1 MVRIPPATEARAAPS
16 GASPC
21 ICDQPPRAEPSKSS
35 LSAESGVAAPATAAA
50 ARTNAVA
57 SEACNGLFYIRLL
70 LDDRA
75 TRVKRARAP
84 ESRGASRR
92 QRWARRGARA
102 VGARTGPPARGRGPH
117 NAARSPRAPPAAGR
131 ERRHAWDTQPRRAG
145 RVQRAHRAN
154 SDALAARRAAERRLP
169 DRPRAALGGLHRA
182 RGARVGRRVRIDAQA
197 LVPAEAEAL
206 RRVRGRVLGRD
217 AQPDAPLVR
226 RPDVRQ
232 PRARPQAPRARGLT
246 RAVSGSCPSRSRGP
260 AGPGPAGS
268 AAGAPRRAGAA
279 TGAAARAR
287 RRRAGRGG
295 RPRACR
301 RAYGAG
307 RARAC
312 PRA

>member
-1 MVRIPPATEARAAPS
+1 MI
-16 GASPC
+16 
-21 ICDQPPRAEPSKSS
+21 EPLGSS
-35 LSAESGVAAPATAAA
+35 VLELLN
-50 ARTNAVA
+50 R
-57 SEACNGLFYIRLL
+57 EEL
-70 LDDRA
+70 LDD
-75 TRVKRARAP
+75 
-84 ESRGASRR
+84 S
-92 QRWARRGARA
+92 
-102 VGARTGPPARGRGPH
+102 
-117 NAARSPRAPPAAGR
+117 AGLA
-131 ERRHAWDTQPRRAG
+131 E
-145 RVQRAHRAN
+145 
-154 SDALAARRAAERRLP
+154 ALEQWGLGP
-169 DRPRAALGGLHRA
+169 DRPLGDADHTTLRHLRALLRRLAESVATRGTLSPAELAEFNALIAPIPMRSQLVALPNGGDLIDPEPLSEDCIDRA
-182 RGARVGRRVRIDAQA
+182 ARVGRRVRIDAEA

-246 RAVSGSCPSRSRGP
+246 RAVRSSGPPRSRGL

-287 RRRAGRGG
+287 RRRAARGG

-301 RAYGAG
+301 RACGAG